1 MVTKVKITTYTDFG
15 IRTLMYLSTLPK
27 GQRSSSAEVANVYD
41 ASRNHIAK
49 VIAHLSALNYIESSR
64 GKNGGI
70 WLAKSPSEIN
80 IGQLVRALEHNLKG
94 IDANASD
101 CDIVPTSQLRKV
113 LETGIDAFLQTLDQ
127 YYLTDLLNDTFQFE
141 ARPCTEQAG

>member
-1 MVTKVKITTYTDFG
+1 MKITTYTDFG

-27 GQRSSSAEVANVYD
+27 GQRSSSAEVAHVYD

-49 VIAHLSALNYIESSR
+49 VIAHLSALDYIESSR

-70 WLAKSPSEIN
+70 WLAKPASEIN

-101 CDIVPTSQLRKV
+101 SDVVPISQLKKA
-113 LETGIDAFLQTLDQ
+113 LETGVDAFLQTLDQ
-127 YYLTDLLNDTFQFE
+127 YYLTDLLNDTYQFE
-141 ARPCTEQAG
+141 SQVYAEPVL

>member
-1 MVTKVKITTYTDFG
+1 MKITTYTDFG

-49 VIAHLSALNYIESSR
+49 VIAHLSALDYIESSR

-70 WLAKSPSEIN
+70 WLAKPAAEIN

-94 IDANASD
+94 IDVNASD
-101 CDIVPTSQLRKV
+101 SDVVPISQLKKV
-113 LETGIDAFLQTLDQ
+113 LETGVDAFLQTLDQ
-127 YYLTDLLNDTFQFE
+127 YYLTDLLNDSYKFE
-141 ARPCTEQAG
+141 SQRYIKQA

>member
-70 WLAKSPSEIN
+70 WLAKPASEIN
-80 IGQLVRALEHNLKG
+80 IGQLVRALENNLKG

-101 CDIVPTSQLRKV
+101 SDIVPIYQLKKV
-113 LETGIDAFLQTLDQ
+113 LETGIEAFLKTLDQ
-127 YYLTDLLNDTFQFE
+127 YYLTDLLNDTYQFE
-141 ARPCTEQAG
+141 SLPYTKQA

>member
-1 MVTKVKITTYTDFG
+1 MTKVKITTYTDFG

-70 WLAKSPSEIN
+70 WLAKPASEIN

-101 CDIVPTSQLRKV
+101 CDLVPISQLKKV

-127 YYLTDLLNDTFQFE
+127 YYLTDLLNHNYQFE
-141 ARPCTEQAG
+141 THVCAEQA

>member
-49 VIAHLSALNYIESSR
+49 VIAHLSALDYIESSR

-70 WLAKSPSEIN
+70 WLAKPASEIN
-80 IGQLVRALEHNLKG
+80 IGQLVRSLENNLKG

-101 CDIVPTSQLRKV
+101 CDIVPIYQLKKA
-113 LETGIDAFLQTLDQ
+113 LETGIEAFLKTLDQ
-127 YYLTDLLNDTFQFE
+127 YYLTDLLNDTYQFE
-141 ARPCTEQAG
+141 SQPYTKQA

>member
-49 VIAHLSALNYIESSR
+49 VIAHLSALDYIESSR

-70 WLAKSPSEIN
+70 WLAKPASEIN
-80 IGQLVRALEHNLKG
+80 IGQLVRALENNLKG
-94 IDANASD
+94 IDVNASD
-101 CDIVPTSQLRKV
+101 SDIVPIYQLKKV
-113 LETGIDAFLQTLDQ
+113 LETGIDAFLKTLDQ

-141 ARPCTEQAG
+141 SLSYTKQA